1 MKARDYDSPL
11 INELINETTP
21 EELNKIDKQMKPKLE
36 RCSFTF
42 NQEGNT
48 KGTTDDVEILTIECE
63 SPLGIDNDEG
73 CFYVLKTDG
82 WSIDNVNDLQE
93 LFDRIQ
99 KVIQGGDK

>member
-1 MKARDYDSPL
+1 M
-11 INELINETTP
+11 E
-21 EELNKIDKQMKPKLE
+21 KPKLE

-42 NQEGNT
+42 NQEGNSN
-48 KGTTDDVEILTIECE
+48 GTTDDFEILTIECE
-63 SPLGIDNDEG
+63 SSLGIDNDGG

-99 KVIQGGDK
+99 KAIKP